1 MKKYVDKK
9 HDNDNNYHY
18 HVNILVILINL
29 SRLNRKDNT
38 VSVAILGGLDRLK
51 PYYLKQGR
59 NLGFDNMKVFSKKF
73 PDMVKRLSKFERIV
87 ICTGNVAH
95 TMVEGTVRMAQI
107 NGIQIGRTHS
117 SSVSAMKKCLEKMS
131 I

>member
-1 MKKYVDKK
+1 M
-9 HDNDNNYHY
+9 
-18 HVNILVILINL
+18 
-29 SRLNRKDNT
+29 T
-38 VSVAILGGLDRLK
+38 VAILGGLDRLK
-51 PYYLKQGR
+51 PYYLKHGR
-59 NLGFDNMKVFSKKF
+59 SLGFNNMKVFSKKF

-107 NGIQIGRTHS
+107 KGIQIGRTHS
-117 SSVSAMKKCLEKMS
+117 SSVSAMKKCLAKMS

>member
-1 MKKYVDKK
+1 M
-9 HDNDNNYHY
+9 
-18 HVNILVILINL
+18 
-29 SRLNRKDNT
+29 
-38 VSVAILGGLDRLK
+38 SVVILGGIDRLK

-59 NLGFDNMKVFSKKF
+59 NLGFTEIKVFSKKF

-117 SSVSAMKKCLEKMS
+117 SSVSSMKKCLEKMS

>member
-1 MKKYVDKK
+1 M
-9 HDNDNNYHY
+9 
-18 HVNILVILINL
+18 ILVNL

-95 TMVEGTVRMAQI
+95 TMVEGIVRMAQI

-117 SSVSAMKKCLEKMS
+117 SSVSAMKKCFEKMS

>member
-1 MKKYVDKK
+1 MDC
-9 HDNDNNYHY
+9 
-18 HVNILVILINL
+18 
-29 SRLNRKDNT
+29 NRKDNT

-95 TMVEGTVRMAQI
+95 TMVEGTVRMAQV

-117 SSVSAMKKCLEKMS
+117 SSVSAMKKCLEKMAF
-131 I
+131 

>member
-1 MKKYVDKK
+1 VGCK
-9 HDNDNNYHY
+9 
-18 HVNILVILINL
+18 
-29 SRLNRKDNT
+29 RKDNI

-59 NLGFDNMKVFSKKF
+59 SLGFNNMKVFSKKF

-95 TMVEGTVRMAQI
+95 TMVEGTARMPQI
-107 NGIQIGRTHS
+107 NGIQIDQTHS
-117 SSVSAMKKCLEKMS
+117 SSISAMNKCLEKMS